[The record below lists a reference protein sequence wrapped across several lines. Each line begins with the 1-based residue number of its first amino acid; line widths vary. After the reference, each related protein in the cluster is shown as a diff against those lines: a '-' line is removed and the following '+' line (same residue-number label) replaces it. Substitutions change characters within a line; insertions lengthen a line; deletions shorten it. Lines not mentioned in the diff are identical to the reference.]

1 MTKALDLETAF
12 DEALTHVERSLA
24 GGMETSE
31 GASAKPQ
38 LEKLKRELKAQR
50 ADALER
56 GVVDREWFQNTVR
69 WIVDWIPD
77 TDLTLIASLGR
88 IVRAAPPALS

>member
-1 MTKALDLETAF
+1 MAKALDLETAF

-24 GGMETSE
+24 GGMETSD
-31 GASAKPQ
+31 GTPAKPQ

-56 GVVDREWFQNTVR
+56 GDVDREWFQNTVR

-88 IVRAAPPALS
+88 IVRAVPPTLS

>member
-1 MTKALDLETAF
+1 MADALDLEIAF

-24 GGMETSE
+24 AGMKTSD
-31 GASAKPQ
+31 GTSARPQ
-38 LEKLKRELKAQR
+38 LVKLQRELKAQR
-50 ADALER
+50 ANAFER
-56 GVVDREWFQNTVR
+56 GTVDREWLQKTLR
-69 WIVDWIPD
+69 WVIEWVPD